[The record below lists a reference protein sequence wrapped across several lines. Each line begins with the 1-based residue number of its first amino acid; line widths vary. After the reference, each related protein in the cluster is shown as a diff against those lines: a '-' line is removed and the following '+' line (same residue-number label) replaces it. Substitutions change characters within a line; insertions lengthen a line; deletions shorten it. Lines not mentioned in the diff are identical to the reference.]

1 VATCLQVHGFF
12 PDSIIG
18 IRTTTTTTWKVPTI
32 AKVETGPQSC
42 CSELMKRNSQM
53 TQGGRPFLH
62 LFVRYLLSIPLL
74 SMSLSINAASLLN
87 GVVKAPSIGHEPR
100 SVEPWTRVTLS
111 GKPSQSLLSLQII
124 QSMPTIET
132 ILACRQTRRMI
143 NVLLWIIRGRVCH
156 WRRSLASPN
165 PNVQGASSLAH
176 KKWPRERIG
185 ILPLQWP

>member
-1 VATCLQVHGFF
+1 LWRLVFKFMGSFLIAL
-12 PDSIIG
+12 SG

-42 CSELMKRNSQM
+42 YFELMKRNSQM

-74 SMSLSINAASLLN
+74 STSLSISAASLLN
-87 GVVKAPSIGHEPR
+87 EVVKAASIRHEPW
-100 SVEPWTRVTLS
+100 SVGPWTRVTLS

-132 ILACRQTRRMI
+132 IVACRRTRR
-143 NVLLWIIRGRVCH
+143 
-156 WRRSLASPN
+156 A
-165 PNVQGASSLAH
+165 
-176 KKWPRERIG
+176 
-185 ILPLQWP
+185 